1 MTEINFIAVL
11 ASAFASFVLGAAW
24 YSPVLFM
31 QRWCQETGV
40 DPADSIEKPA
50 RVYGRTFVLTLLSA
64 LALALLLG
72 PAPELTTAIL
82 SSMLA
87 GVGLIATSMG
97 INYQFARRSLT
108 HWLIDSGFHVGRF
121 LVMGLI
127 LGLWH

>member
-11 ASAFASFVLGAAW
+11 VSAIASFMLGAVW

-40 DPADSIEKPA
+40 DPAGSIDNPA
-50 RVYGRTFVLTLLSA
+50 RVYGNTFVLTLISA

-82 SSMLA
+82 SSVVV
-87 GVGLIATSMG
+87 GVGMIATSMG
-97 INYQFARRSLT
+97 INYQFALRSLI
-108 HWLIDSGFHVGRF
+108 HWLIDSGFHVARF
-121 LVMGLI
+121 LVIGLI